1 MAKGPTKLITPEAA
15 DTAGVDAYMKKL
27 KHPLKAE
34 IEAVRSIIKG
44 ADKKIGE
51 RVKWNAP
58 SFFYREDM
66 VTFNHRN
73 EQQVHLVFHHPA
85 IVEITSDRL
94 LGEYKDRRMMYFGD
108 MKEVRKY
115 KKELQTIMRS
125 LIKLIEQQ

>member
-1 MAKGPTKLITPEAA
+1 MTKKPKTPIQPEAS

-34 IEAVRSIIKG
+34 IEVVRSIIKG
-44 ADKKIGE
+44 ADKRIAE

-58 SFFYREDM
+58 SFFFVEDM

-73 EQQVHLVFHHPA
+73 EQLVQLVFHHPS
-85 IVEITSDRL
+85 IVRIPSDRL
-94 LGEYKDRRMMYFGD
+94 LGKYKDRRLMHFSD
-108 MKEVRKY
+108 MKEIRKY

-125 LIKLIEQQ
+125 LIKLIDQQ